1 MKKVF
6 TENKNNMFIRS
17 STSGNRSL
25 RLREEGYFR
34 SDGGCVCVSVW
45 GEGGQQ
51 VLNEEQQK
59 KRSTGQGGFPFTP
72 SRSLHSKP
80 NTTHTQT
87 GRGNTVC
94 VCVCVCP
101 GECNTVPIF
110 RMLDVTTAYKGHHER
125 VRSWSEVMLVNS
137 NPFFIFIKKAQVWVF
152 QFSSEFKIRLF
163 FKQQQ

>member
-1 MKKVF
+1 MGGVCVCLCGEKGGSKSSM
-6 TENKNNMFIRS
+6 KNNKKKEAQDKAV
-17 STSGNRSL
+17 SL
-25 RLREEGYFR
+25 SHPLALSIQNQTLHTRKQAEET
-34 SDGGCVCVSVW
+34 
-45 GEGGQQ
+45 
-51 VLNEEQQK
+51 L
-59 KRSTGQGGFPFTP
+59 
-72 SRSLHSKP
+72 
-80 NTTHTQT
+80 
-87 GRGNTVC
+87 C

>member
-59 KRSTGQGGFPFTP
+59 KKEAQDKAV
-72 SRSLHSKP
+72 SLSHPLALSIQ
-80 NTTHTQT
+80 NQTLHTRKQAEET
-87 GRGNTVC
+87 LC
-94 VCVCVCP
+94 VC
-101 GECNTVPIF
+101 
-110 RMLDVTTAYKGHHER
+110 L
-125 VRSWSEVMLVNS
+125 SWWMQHCS
-137 NPFFIFIKKAQVWVF
+137 NISYA
-152 QFSSEFKIRLF
+152 RRDDGL
-163 FKQQQ
+163 

>member
-59 KRSTGQGGFPFTP
+59 KKKHRTRRFPFHTL
-72 SRSLHSKP
+72 SLSPFKTKHY
-80 NTTHTQT
+80 THANRQ
-87 GRGNTVC
+87 RKH
-94 VCVCVCP
+94 CVCVCP

-110 RMLDVTTAYKGHHER
+110 RMLDMTTAYKGHHER

-137 NPFFIFIKKAQVWVF
+137 NPFFIFIKKSAGLG
-152 QFSSEFKIRLF
+152 FSVQLWIQDSFIL
-163 FKQQQ
+163 